1 MTHDFAD
8 LPPKPLPPEP
18 PDDGDCCR
26 SGCEPCVFDLH
37 ALAIERYRAELKAWE
52 EKIAHLMHDDNVNLP

>member
-1 MTHDFAD
+1 MTQEFPD

-18 PDDGDCCR
+18 PDDADCCR

-37 ALAIERYRAELKAWE
+37 AQAMERYREELKAWE
-52 EKIAHLMHDDNVNLP
+52 EKIARLMHDDNVNLP